1 MAPLQPE
8 LHTGITNEMEA
19 AWFRCSTFA
28 VVGASK
34 DRSKFGNKCFR
45 ALLKHKGEGAVVPV
59 HYKEK
64 AIEGIAAVQLEVLLA
79 SIDDHHDLAINIVA
93 PPAVTAAAVQAALAA
108 GVRHLWLQPGA
119 ESAEVFEIAAAAG
132 ATLIAGGPC
141 VLVAL
146 GEPDS
151 F

>member
-1 MAPLQPE
+1 MRRSARLACREEAHIADVSPE
-8 LHTGITNEMEA
+8 DAKHTGVTNDREA
-19 AWFRCSTFA
+19 AWFQCDTYA

-34 DRSKFGNKCFR
+34 DRNKFGNKCFR
-45 ALLKHKGEGAVVPV
+45 ALMKHMGGGNGNGNDGDGVVIPV
-59 HYKEK
+59 HHT
-64 AIEGIAAVQLEVLLA
+64 ASSIEGV
-79 SIDDHHDLAINIVA
+79 S
-93 PPAVTAAAVQAALAA
+93 AVTLDKLLGFV
-108 GVRHLWLQPGA
+108 HLWLQPGA
-119 ESAEVFEIAAAAG
+119 ESAEVFAIAAHAG

>member
-1 MAPLQPE
+1 MQ
-8 LHTGITNEMEA
+8 LHTGITNKMEA
-19 AWFRCSTFA
+19 AWFRCSRFA

-34 DRSKFGNKCFR
+34 DRNKFGNKCFR
-45 ALLKHKGEGAVVPV
+45 ALLKHKGDGGAVVPV
-59 HYKEK
+59 HFKERS
-64 AIEGIAAVQLEVLLA
+64 IEGVDAVTLEELLL
-79 SIDDHHDLAINIVA
+79 SSSDDPSALAINIVA
-93 PPAVTAAAVQAALAA
+93 PPAVTCTAVQAALAA
-108 GVRHLWLQPGA
+108 GVTQLWLQPGA
-119 ESAEVFEIAAAAG
+119 ESPEVFEIAAAAG